1 MIEGAG
7 DISAELATVTLLV
20 VGSITLNARI
30 ASGGMAV
37 VLLLTACSDDT
48 SGSAATEQTIGES
61 DESVEAA
68 ESTDGSG
75 GPSTTGA
82 PIPTAGPEPTGVPG
96 LYDADPY
103 CAAWALYSGSLQ
115 AVGVADAFG
124 QLASIDVA
132 ELELLAAW
140 SINGAVADIDANW
153 PGELVEERTIVRE
166 ELLGPF
172 ARRATKAIA
181 ALRAA
186 GVTDDQLVELN
197 KTWLTALA
205 ARNPGEPVIT
215 VPPLGDELAA
225 KVAVAA
231 AAFDAEVTPFSADPS
246 LIVDSVT
253 TPLTDVYLST
263 RCPELANSGV
273 GDAV

>member
-48 SGSAATEQTIGES
+48 SGSAATEQTGV
-61 DESVEAA
+61 ESVEVG
-68 ESTDGSG
+68 ESSGPTDTAGSTVAPL
-75 GPSTTGA
+75 PS
-82 PIPTAGPEPTGVPG
+82 AGPEPTGVPG

-225 KVAVAA
+225 KLAAAA

>member
-7 DISAELATVTLLV
+7 DISAELATVTVLV

-30 ASGGMAV
+30 AAGGLAV

-48 SGSAATEQTIGES
+48 AGSAVASSSTA
-61 DESVEAA
+61 SVQVA
-68 ESTDGSG
+68 ESAD
-75 GPSTTGA
+75 STAAADTTVA
-82 PIPTAGPEPTGVPG
+82 PIPTVGPEPTGVPG
-96 LYDADPY
+96 LYDPDPY
-103 CAAWALYSGSLQ
+103 CAAWAVYSGSLQ

-124 QLASIDVA
+124 QLASSDVA

-140 SINGAVADIDANW
+140 AINGAVADIDANW

-197 KTWLTALA
+197 KTWLTALS

-215 VPPLGDELAA
+215 VPPLNPELEA
-225 KVAVAA
+225 KLVAAA

-246 LIVDSVT
+246 LIVDSAT